1 MSTTVVVLLVLAGLS
16 ESAGRVLPLVARR
29 PKMSARLVAGLMVT
43 GTVVEG
49 TVIALWPLAAS
60 TVADLA
66 QPVVAPDATPL
77 PGTSRAGLDTRPGRP
92 AAAGR
97 RPRVPAPRAVPA
109 RPACGRCRGRAGRP
123 ARRGVGT
130 GLVDRGRVHRRRGGR
145 PRRYRRGG
153 PAADREDHR
162 RRSGRPEAIA

>member
-60 TVADLA
+60 TVADLV

-77 PGTSRAGLDTRPGRP
+77 PGTAGLAWTPALVAPLLLAAVLAFPLLGP
-92 AAAGR
+92 FLHVLLVAGVGVGLAGPLAAASGLGWWTAAGCIAVAGGGLAATVEVVR
-97 RPRVPAPRAVPA
+97 RLIA
-109 RPACGRCRGRAGRP
+109 RIIAG
-123 ARRGVGT
+123 AR
-130 GLVDRGRVHRRRGGR
+130 
-145 PRRYRRGG
+145 
-153 PAADREDHR
+153 E
-162 RRSGRPEAIA
+162 PEAIV

>member
-29 PKMSARLVAGLMVT
+29 TKMSARLVAGLMVT

-60 TVADLA
+60 TVADLV

-77 PGTSRAGLDTRPGRP
+77 PGTAGRAWTPALVAPLPLAAVLAFPLLGPFLHVLLVAGVGVGLAGPL
-92 AAAGR
+92 AAASGLGWWT
-97 RPRVPAPRAVPA
+97 AAGCIAVA
-109 RPACGRCRGRAGRP
+109 
-123 ARRGVGT
+123 GVGLAAT
-130 GLVDRGRVHRRRGGR
+130 VEVVRRLIARIIAGE
-145 PRRYRRGG
+145 
-153 PAADREDHR
+153 RE
-162 RRSGRPEAIA
+162 PEAIV